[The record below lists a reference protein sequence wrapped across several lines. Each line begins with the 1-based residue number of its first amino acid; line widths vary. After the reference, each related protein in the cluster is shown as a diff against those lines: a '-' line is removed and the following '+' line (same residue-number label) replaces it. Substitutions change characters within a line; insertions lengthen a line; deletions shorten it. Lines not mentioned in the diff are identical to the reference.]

1 MITRSFVGSHT
12 EVLHEQDPEKRPI
25 FRPDAA
31 AKAAKE
37 TWTRKAQTL
46 VFSLCLVC
54 ED

>member
-1 MITRSFVGSHT
+1 MYYWSLRSFVGSHT

-37 TWTRKAQTL
+37 TWNIAESSSGR
-46 VFSLCLVC
+46 
-54 ED
+54 